1 VHHRQEVRETR
12 AALQEEH
19 QENIKRFHRNV
30 RSHLKALAL
39 LHSNLRVYMYLR
51 DHPGTPEAKLPG
63 AVRWPLFEEAPVKAA
78 WSTAERTNVL
88 ALMPAAEVRKF
99 TADYFQLDYAWQLYQ
114 PVITVMA
121 RCMTYYMHTSDVST
135 LSPAELAQI
144 IDCTE
149 QAQALQ
155 TIYGDQLSKIGE
167 NKDYAPVPSWWQ
179 MIPFFQMEESIK
191 RAETN
196 HEAYSQTMRDIDS
209 ALAADPAGPPKD
221 H

>member
-1 VHHRQEVRETR
+1 
-12 AALQEEH
+12 
-19 QENIKRFHRNV
+19 
-30 RSHLKALAL
+30 
-39 LHSNLRVYMYLR
+39 M
-51 DHPGTPEAKLPG
+51 
-63 AVRWPLFEEAPVKAA
+63 KAA

-121 RCMTYYMHTSDVST
+121 RCVTYYTHTSDVSS
-135 LSPAELAQI
+135 LSPAELAQV

-149 QAQALQ
+149 QAQSLQ
-155 TIYGDQLSKIGE
+155 TIYGDQLSQIGK

-179 MIPFFQMEESIK
+179 MIPFFQMEESTK

-196 HEAYSQTMRDIDS
+196 HEAYSQTERDIDS